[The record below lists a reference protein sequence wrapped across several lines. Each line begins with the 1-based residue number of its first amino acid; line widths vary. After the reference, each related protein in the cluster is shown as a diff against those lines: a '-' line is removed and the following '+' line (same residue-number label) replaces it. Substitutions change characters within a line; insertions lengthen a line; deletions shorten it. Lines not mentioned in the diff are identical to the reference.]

1 MLFSPIYKRCNLVN
15 IYKEILLLE
24 FLFLYCFLKNK
35 SFCLYKQTYKPCG
48 VSISSFDP
56 LDFHI
61 CRFSL
66 SSLALGR
73 LAGAWDERP
82 PGQWSQESSSVLFFL
97 IWSTNLGRR
106 SRNQSAREL
115 TMWKSILGEDEEQQ
129 DNFFDDQEGLCAI
142 SPLQVAIAIQR
153 LSFEIPYFI
162 SEDSILA

>member
-1 MLFSPIYKRCNLVN
+1 MVMMMTTTIK
-15 IYKEILLLE
+15 
-24 FLFLYCFLKNK
+24 YC
-35 SFCLYKQTYKPCG
+35 
-48 VSISSFDP
+48 
-56 LDFHI
+56 
-61 CRFSL
+61 
-66 SSLALGR
+66 SSLIKETREQLQARSEKDGIR
-73 LAGAWDERP
+73 ETHYGSIKAGQP
-82 PGQWSQESSSVLFFL
+82 SPCSQFREARKGIGLR
-97 IWSTNLGRR
+97 TTGRR